1 MARPLPRSLGVKP
14 RACLRASG
22 ILAAAIAAAE
32 AVAAEPVRISYLH
45 RLSDFSGPVP
55 CSEVQ
60 LWVDRA
66 RGEVYV
72 GEGDVVRL
80 FNASGMEIHEFQHDV
95 ALGTILSLA
104 VDEDGDVLVL
114 SAAPAGDGPGVRPL
128 LSRYDYRGRLRATFG
143 LSGMPDSFGGFA
155 PNVLVVRDGR
165 LVLASR
171 SQMKA
176 GVFDGDGAFEYGWD
190 LAELAGIPPEEREGL
205 ELGGFAVDG
214 AGRLL
219 FTVPAHFRAY
229 AVSPGEPARSF
240 GKPGSGPG
248 SFGVPAGIAATPEGL
263 LLVADRLRNVVLV
276 FDRNL
281 TFLAEFGH
289 RTGKPGSLVRPGGLA
304 AGEGGRVYVSQLGK
318 QGVSV
323 FTVVPD

>member
-1 MARPLPRSLGVKP
+1 MRT
-14 RACLRASG
+14 RACLRASA
-22 ILAAAIAAAE
+22 ILAAAIAAVGAT
-32 AVAAEPVRISYLH
+32 AADPVRISYLH
-45 RLSDFSGPVP
+45 RLSDFSGAVP
-55 CSEVQ
+55 YSEVQ

-72 GEGDVVRL
+72 AEGDIVRL
-80 FNASGMEIHEFQHDV
+80 YNASGMEIYEFQHDV
-95 ALGTILSLA
+95 GLGTILSLA

-114 SAAPAGDGPGVRPL
+114 SAAPGGEEPGLRPL
-128 LSRYDYRGRLRATFG
+128 VSRYDYRGRLRATFG

-155 PNVLVVRDGR
+155 PNVLAVRDGR
-165 LVLASR
+165 LVLASK

-176 GVFDGDGAFEYGWD
+176 GVFDRNGAFERGWD
-190 LAELAGIPPEEREGL
+190 LAELAGIPAEEREGL
-205 ELGGFAVDG
+205 ELGGFAVDE
-214 AGRLL
+214 AGTLL

-240 GKPGSGPG
+240 GRPGSGQG

-263 LLVADRLRNVVLV
+263 ILVADRLRNVVLV

-281 TFLAEFGH
+281 TLLAEFGH
-289 RTGKPGSLVRPGGLA
+289 RTGRPESLVRPGGLA
-304 AGEGGRVYVSQLGK
+304 AGEAGRVYVSQLGK

-323 FTVVPD
+323 FTVAPH